1 MKNETENT
9 MTEHSNSNVV
19 MTFSQ
24 LRKMEEFMDSEVGE
38 IVSIGKKFGCQ
49 SEQFETIVNE
59 NKKRLR
65 DFIKEV
71 RKYNDANEELYES
84 DESAAFSR
92 SYYCEDEI
100 RKEAA

>member
-1 MKNETENT
+1 
-9 MTEHSNSNVV
+9 
-19 MTFSQ
+19 
-24 LRKMEEFMDSEVGE
+24 MEEFMDSEVGE

-59 NKKRLR
+59 NKKRLG
-65 DFIKEV
+65 DFINEV

-84 DESAAFSR
+84 DDSVIFSR
-92 SYYCEDEI
+92 SYFYDDEI

>member
-1 MKNETENT
+1 
-9 MTEHSNSNVV
+9 
-19 MTFSQ
+19 
-24 LRKMEEFMDSEVGE
+24 MDSEVGE

-71 RKYNDANEELYES
+71 RKYNDANGELYES